1 MEWEVRLI
9 EWIQNNLESTGRI
22 AGGVLAFIGGEKG
35 LVLLLVVVLFCWKK
49 ETGQKLAL
57 LIAAVIAWFAMIKAV
72 AKRPRPYTDNPDRVS
87 ALAPA
92 DPDAPATDL
101 VAQGYSFPSMH
112 SGSIAA
118 SYFTLA
124 RDVKKKWFWIAVTV
138 LTLLVGY
145 SRIVTGNHY
154 PTDVLAGWI
163 LGFAVMG
170 IFDLLEKR
178 VQKEGIR
185 HLILLAVTLPGL
197 FYVRTA
203 EYYTALGLLIGAVA
217 AIPFERK
224 YVNYQDTRNKWAM
237 ILRVLGAF
245 VIYFGLNTILKMPFS
260 EAFLG
265 SANMAAFLVRTA
277 RYAVIMFVIMG
288 VYPKAFVAFEK
299 VGNKRA

>member
-1 MEWEVRLI
+1 
-9 EWIQNNLESTGRI
+9 
-22 AGGVLAFIGGEKG
+22 
-35 LVLLLVVVLFCWKK
+35 
-49 ETGQKLAL
+49 
-57 LIAAVIAWFAMIKAV
+57 
-72 AKRPRPYTDNPDRVS
+72 
-87 ALAPA
+87 
-92 DPDAPATDL
+92 
-101 VAQGYSFPSMH
+101 MH